1 MLITIKP
8 AKTGGILR
16 DPADG
21 YSLVPSAGKQ
31 VKSNVY
37 WRRRIAD
44 GDAVLVTETTSTAGA
59 SASTTSEATTASS
72 ATTAAT
78 TATTSSSTE
87 TAAS

>member
-8 AKTGGILR
+8 AKAGGILR

-21 YSLVPSAGKQ
+21 YSLVPNAGKM

-44 GDAVLVTETTSTAGA
+44 GDAVLVTETAGAA
-59 SASTTSEATTASS
+59 SASSATASEATTGSS
-72 ATTAAT
+72 PTTAAT
-78 TATTSSSTE
+78 AAPTSSSTE

>member
-8 AKTGGILR
+8 AKAGGILR

-21 YSLVPSAGKQ
+21 YSLVPRAGKQ

-37 WRRRIAD
+37 WQRRIVD
-44 GDAVLVTETTSTAGA
+44 GDAVLVTETASTAST

-72 ATTAAT
+72 
-78 TATTSSSTE
+78 TE

>member
-8 AKTGGILR
+8 AKAGGILR

-37 WRRRIAD
+37 WQRRIAD
-44 GDAVLVTETTSTAGA
+44 GDAVLVTETASTA
-59 SASTTSEATTASS
+59 SASVSTTTTNS
-72 ATTAAT
+72 
-78 TATTSSSTE
+78 SSSTE